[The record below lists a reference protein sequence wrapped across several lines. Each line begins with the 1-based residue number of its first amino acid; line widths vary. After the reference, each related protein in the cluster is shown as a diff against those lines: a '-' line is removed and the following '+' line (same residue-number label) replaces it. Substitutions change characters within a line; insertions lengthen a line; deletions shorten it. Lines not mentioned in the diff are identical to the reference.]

1 MDRSV
6 TWKAAIVFLMV
17 IGVSG
22 AAPGRIHAQAPATP
36 AFPDS
41 IPVSSGPH
49 SNLFRHV
56 MTKAE
61 VLAALAQVKDSHDLF
76 VKSNAALTLRVSSNT
91 TKVPWKLHTDADE
104 LWYVYRGS
112 AKVSLAPFSLQLG
125 VTPPGETY
133 QVGEGDMVHVPRH
146 LAYQI
151 MPAGGRFEYVALRR
165 FALRLPGI
173 GPIRGAGAPQAPPP
187 IVTTKAQIDAWYNAG
202 TAGTAGMPPGVNRI
216 IFDRAKGADWRQGGA
231 PGPWENHDTNEHL
244 SIVNYG
250 TAKATIDGFITGAH
264 WDNRGVMGTGVVGGS
279 DYTVGPGDLVFVFRN
294 TAHFFDPLS
303 SKFGYLLVDLP
314 QSEPF
319 WPKPTIPNGT
329 GSY

>member
-1 MDRSV
+1 
-6 TWKAAIVFLMV
+6 
-17 IGVSG
+17 
-22 AAPGRIHAQAPATP
+22 
-36 AFPDS
+36 
-41 IPVSSGPH
+41 
-49 SNLFRHV
+49 

-91 TKVPWKLHTDADE
+91 TKLPWKLHTDADE

-125 VTPPGETY
+125 VMPPGDIYE
-133 QVGEGDMVHVPRH
+133 VGEGDIVNVPRH

-151 MPAGGRFEYVALRR
+151 MPSGGRFEYVTLRR
-165 FALRLPGI
+165 FALRLPGT
-173 GPIRGAGAPQAPPP
+173 GPTRGAGAPQAPPP

-202 TAGTAGMPPGVNRI
+202 TAGTSGMPAGVNRI
-216 IFDRAKGADWRQGGA
+216 IFDRTKGADWRQGGA

-294 TAHFFDPLS
+294 TAHFFDPIS

-314 QSEPF
+314 QSEPY
-319 WPKPTIPNGT
+319 WPKSIVPAGAGP
-329 GSY
+329 Y